1 MSSPSR
7 PYRDL
12 NKVSW
17 GTTGTMTRHIIFNFL
32 IAFEAIIQNKF
43 RAFLTSLGIIF
54 GVASVIAMLAIGNG
68 ARQEILSQMQLLG
81 VNNIIVKPI
90 VKQEEGKV
98 EETAQDKTNEKRFSP
113 GLTLA
118 DAESV
123 LEGIPEI
130 QFVSPEIVMETMVV
144 RSGLKRT
151 GKLVGIKQEYFS
163 TSDFALES
171 GTWFSSHQLNDAMP
185 VCIIG
190 YGVATKFF
198 VKEPPLGRRI
208 KTGNLW
214 LTVIGV
220 LEERKISE
228 QNIQHLGIRDYNM
241 DIYTPVK
248 TMLLRYKNRALVTK
262 QDIISNARQRGGN
275 EPDKSNFNQLDRLVV
290 RVADSK
296 YIQPVSEVMSRMLQR
311 RHNDVVDYEI
321 IIPEQLLKQEQ
332 RTKNIFNIVLGAIA
346 SISLVV
352 GGIGIMNIMLAS
364 VMERIREIGI
374 RLALGATKRDISLQF
389 LLEAITISLTGGI
402 LGIFLGMFMSWG
414 IEKFTH
420 ITTIVS
426 GISIVVSF
434 VVSFSVGLTF
444 GSFPARR
451 AAEQDPIVS
460 LRYE

>member
-1 MSSPSR
+1 MLR
-7 PYRDL
+7 
-12 NKVSW
+12 KIV
-17 GTTGTMTRHIIFNFL
+17 FNFI
-32 IAFEAIIQNKF
+32 IAVEAIFQNKT

-81 VNNIIVKPI
+81 VNNIIVQPV

-98 EETAQDKTNEKRFSP
+98 EEELGDKSREKRFTP

-118 DAESV
+118 DATAV
-123 LEGIPEI
+123 AQTIPKVR
-130 QFVSPEIVMETMVV
+130 FVSPEIVMETMVV

-151 GKLVGIKQEYFS
+151 GKLVGVNEYYFD
-163 TSDFALES
+163 TSEFELQKGE
-171 GTWFSSHQLNDAMP
+171 WFNATHLTDAMP

-190 YGVATKFF
+190 HGIATKFF
-198 VKEPPLGRRI
+198 PREPPLGRRI

-214 LTVIGV
+214 LTVVGV
-220 LEERKISE
+220 LKERKITE

-241 DIYTPVK
+241 DIYTPVR

-262 QDIISNARQRGGN
+262 QDIMETARQENGVVQEIGN
-275 EPDKSNFNQLDRLVV
+275 YHQLDRMVV
-290 RVADSK
+290 RVEDSE
-296 YIQPVSEVMSRMLQR
+296 YIQSVAEVMSRMLQR

-321 IIPEQLLKQEQ
+321 IIPEQLLEQEQ

-374 RLALGATKRDISLQF
+374 RLALGATKMDIILQF
-389 LLEAITISLTGGI
+389 ILEAITISLVGGI
-402 LGIFLGMFMSWG
+402 LGIFLGMAMSWG
-414 IEKFTH
+414 IERFTH

-434 VVSFSVGLTF
+434 VVSFSVGLAF
-444 GSFPARR
+444 GSFPAKR

>member
-1 MSSPSR
+1 
-7 PYRDL
+7 
-12 NKVSW
+12 
-17 GTTGTMTRHIIFNFL
+17 MTHHIIFNFL
-32 IAFEAIIQNKF
+32 IAVEAIIQNKV

-98 EETAQDKTNEKRFSP
+98 EENLQAKTNEKRFSP

-118 DAESV
+118 DAESIT
-123 LEGIPEI
+123 EGIPDI
-130 QFVSPEIVMETMVV
+130 QFVSPEIVMETLVV

-151 GKLVGIKQEYFS
+151 GKLVGITQEYFS

-171 GTWFSSHQLNDAMP
+171 GAWFSHHQLNDAMP

-190 YGVATKFF
+190 HGIATKFF
-198 VKEPPLGRRI
+198 AKEPPLGRRI

-220 LEERKISE
+220 LAERKISE

-248 TMLLRYKNRALVTK
+248 TLLLRYKNRALVTK
-262 QDIISNARQRGGN
+262 QDILANARQKDGS
-275 EPDKSNFNQLDRLVV
+275 EPDKNNNYHQLDRLVV
-290 RVADSK
+290 RVTDSK
-296 YIQPVSEVMSRMLQR
+296 FIQPVSEVMSRMLQR

-374 RLALGATKRDISLQF
+374 RLALGATKRDITLQF

-420 ITTIVS
+420 ITTLVS

-434 VVSFSVGLTF
+434 VVSFSVGLAF
-444 GSFPARR
+444 GSFPAKR